1 MRYGQIVKAIDV
13 KECDGVVLK
22 EQGFNEYY
30 GINSND
36 LSNFDWDSEEELG
49 YFDHF
54 IDYQGKKIIAL
65 QSGNYACDLEAY
77 NSLQEVLVNEF

>member
-13 KECDGVVLK
+13 DAYDGVVFK
-22 EQGFNEYY
+22 EQGKNEYY

-36 LSNFDWDSEEELG
+36 LIDIDWDMEEELG

-65 QSGNYACDLEAY
+65 QSGKYACDLEAY
-77 NSLQEVLVNEF
+77 KSLQEVLVNEF